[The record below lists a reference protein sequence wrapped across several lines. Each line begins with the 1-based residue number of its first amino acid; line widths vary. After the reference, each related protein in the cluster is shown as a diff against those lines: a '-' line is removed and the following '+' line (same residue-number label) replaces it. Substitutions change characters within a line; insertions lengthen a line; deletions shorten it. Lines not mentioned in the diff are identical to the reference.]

1 MAPAASKK
9 GAKASAAR
17 DRRSSSRQSTPLS
30 TPGDNTAPPTP
41 LAGTPTTSAPA
52 AATTPTPSLPKETAY
67 IHTATA
73 SLVSTDPSI
82 EALIDKF
89 AGANPPPAKDL
100 HILHDR
106 IRDGVLKVANKRSEV
121 CDRSMRQLV
130 QKRKERVQ
138 QEQEREMEEQA
149 AKVKEEEGEQ
159 RRKKKEKVGK
169 KRSAEEIMEGVEVQ
183 GGEAGEG
190 SGGKGERRDS
200 LPSVG
205 AHGVARQD
213 GVGLH
218 EGELSFISRS
228 CCPCVRSGRTF
239 TKITCASELGVTCDS
254 ALLAASSASLALHHK
269 HSAFPNKYIAGLNA
283 NMRVITGAPAPPSP
297 VIVPKH
303 DTADLMDVADSGSE
317 SDTSLKSAPTSTAP
331 LYERAFG
338 KDPTLFDD
346 PTVYDIKAL
355 TDDMTDDEKRAILN
369 VMEWPDND
377 LKDLTAGD
385 PPDMDFY
392 NATKP
397 TNQVHF
403 GTFQTYVEPYIRP
416 FTEED
421 VAYLKERADRTTP
434 YLIPQRGTRTY
445 KEVWAAEDGNDG
457 IAPPRKQEANPN
469 EARGSMEDMNTDTA
483 ETDEVSMGPIMNRL
497 MSIFRPAPSMKKD
510 SGANKDEDAEGDVSM
525 LDGDDQDQ
533 QTSAGATTDELTAN
547 YKPAT
552 YLPPDAPRPPN
563 LVPSDYIS
571 LDQRALQELRHIG
584 FLAPND
590 APDFAAH
597 TDDEVSARLR
607 TLQHELRRVSRA
619 NNVRKL
625 RVLELTEE
633 RMAMQEYANIADDLD
648 NQVNAAYLKRNRSL
662 AKPGSKKGGSS
673 GAARPRAQANGI
685 ATAGLGGRGVS
696 EGVRAL
702 MQKRRDWIEMVGPVV
717 GYGRPPIP
725 GEGETVFD
733 EGNLRRLERVEREAE
748 AGEVGEGE

>member
-218 EGELSFISRS
+218 E
-228 CCPCVRSGRTF
+228 
-239 TKITCASELGVTCDS
+239 
-254 ALLAASSASLALHHK
+254 
-269 HSAFPNKYIAGLNA
+269 
-283 NMRVITGAPAPPSP
+283 GAPAPPSP